1 MGNIKKY
8 LRALSLAFAVLMLFQ
23 CFIGIGVFAEEAQE
37 EAVVNEVELREMVCR
52 IKNASTGLYLDS
64 YKYTAKTKGKSYLE
78 TFSKDSL
85 GQIFHL
91 SPCDD
96 GTYMIIPQNDNG
108 GYVYAYDKDISKN
121 AKIKKVK
128 LSSADEMAKFD
139 ITKYINGTF
148 IIAPVSTI
156 NEKAVLTQSSTTT
169 EYKDFYTELSDL
181 TDNAHNQTW
190 IIEPIKTEK
199 LSVIYTA
206 TKVRL
211 YGTGKFYAKKSPYN
225 VFTDDI
231 KWSSSDDNVIM
242 IGSDGT
248 WCALNIGEVTITAS
262 VEGISK
268 SFKVK
273 VVDRD
278 AFTWYSQNNVYTSD
292 WDATQLLPLKF
303 KSSDGYTKKFAVDSK
318 EPGGNNC
325 WMDQGCGNC
334 AVAMV
339 LNNMGAVKT
348 DGYDFRSGQDGNLIA
363 DPYTV
368 GLANSGQY
376 GPDSANT
383 TLRGNPIWM
392 AWAYVAEQ
400 FNVDGKTVKS
410 TKIYYPTR
418 TKIKNILAEHPEGV
432 VVQVEKGVKNHY
444 LVFAECIN
452 PEEKVNS
459 KLQFMVSDSAAYL
472 PNNGDFV
479 PFERSTSYLSEG
491 YRYGNIVSVLYF
503 TLEDNKEN

>member
-8 LRALSLAFAVLMLFQ
+8 LRSASLAFAIILLLQ
-23 CFIGIGVFAEEAQE
+23 CFIGISVFAEDGEEQE
-37 EAVVNEVELREMVCR
+37 PVKEVELREMVCR

-78 TFSKDSL
+78 SYSKDSL
-85 GQIFHL
+85 GQVFHL

-96 GTYMIIPQNDNG
+96 GTYMIIPQNDSGN
-108 GYVYAYDKDISKN
+108 YVYAYEAD
-121 AKIKKVK
+121 AKKSVKLNKVK
-128 LSSADEMAKFD
+128 LTSAGDMSKFD
-139 ITKYINGTF
+139 IIKFVNGTF
-148 IIAPVSTI
+148 VIAPVNTK
-156 NEKAVLTQSSTTT
+156 NEKAVLTQSETKT
-169 EYKDFYTELSDL
+169 EYKDYYAEFSDL
-181 TDNAHNQTW
+181 RDDALNQTW

-199 LSVIYTA
+199 LSVIYTSA
-206 TKVRL
+206 KVRL
-211 YGTGKFYAKKSPYN
+211 YGTGKFYARKHPYN

-231 KWSSSDDNVIM
+231 VWSSSDEKIIM
-242 IGSDGT
+242 IGADGT
-248 WCALNIGEVTITAS
+248 WCALGVGEVTITAS
-262 VEGISK
+262 VEGVSK
-268 SFKVK
+268 SFKIK

-303 KSSDGYTKKFAVDSK
+303 YSGGYTRKFAVDSK
-318 EPGGNNC
+318 EPGGNSC
-325 WMDQGCGNC
+325 WMDQGCGNS

-348 DGYDFRSGQDGNLIA
+348 EGYDFRSGQEGNLIA

-368 GLANSGQY
+368 ALANSGQY
-376 GPDSANT
+376 GPNSAST
-383 TLRGNPIWM
+383 TLRGNPIYM

-410 TKIYYPTR
+410 TKVYYPTR

-432 VVQVEKGVKNHY
+432 VVQVSKGTKNHY

-459 KLQFMVSDSAAYL
+459 KLQFMVCDSAAYL
-472 PNNGDFV
+472 PENGDFV
-479 PFERSTSYLSEG
+479 PFEKSTSYLYEG
-491 YRYGNIVSVLYF
+491 YRYGNIISVLYF
-503 TLEDNKEN
+503 TLEENEEK

>member
-1 MGNIKKY
+1 MENYKKHIRTIS
-8 LRALSLAFAVLMLFQ
+8 LLFVFVMLLQCLSGIAVA
-23 CFIGIGVFAEEAQE
+23 AEDAQE
-37 EAVVNEVELREMVCR
+37 DSALQEVELREMVCR

-78 TFSKDSL
+78 TYSKDSL
-85 GQIFHL
+85 GQVFHL
-91 SPCDD
+91 NPCDD
-96 GTYMIIPQNDNG
+96 GTYMIIPQNDSGN
-108 GYVYAYDKDISKN
+108 YVYAYESDITKN
-121 AKIKKVK
+121 SKIKKVK
-128 LSSADEMAKFD
+128 LASAGDMSKFD
-139 ITKYINGTF
+139 IIKYVNGTF
-148 IIAPVSTI
+148 IIAPVGTDD
-156 NEKAVLTQSSTTT
+156 EKAVLTQSETKT
-169 EYKDFYTELSDL
+169 EYKDFYAELCTL
-181 TDNAHNQTW
+181 NENADKQTW

-199 LSVIYTA
+199 LSVIYTT

-211 YGTGKFYAKKSPYN
+211 YGTGKFYARKHPYN

-231 KWSSSDDNVIM
+231 EWSSSDDNIVM

-248 WCALNIGEVTITAS
+248 WCALAVGEATVTAS

-303 KSSDGYTKKFAVDSK
+303 KSGDGTKKFAVDSK

-325 WMDQGCGNC
+325 WMDQGCGNS

-348 DGYDFRSGQDGNLIA
+348 NGYDFRSGQEGNLIA

-368 GLANSGQY
+368 ALANSGQY
-376 GPDSANT
+376 GPDSPTT

-410 TKIYYPTR
+410 NKLYYPTR

-432 VVQVEKGVKNHY
+432 VVQVEKGSKNHY

-459 KLQFMVSDSAAYL
+459 QLRFMVCDSAAYL
-472 PNNGDFV
+472 PTNGDFV
-479 PFERSTSYLSEG
+479 PFEQSTSYLYEG

-503 TLEDNKEN
+503 TLEQNKEN